1 VSFEPQNELER
12 SLLKAAKDPSHR
24 PQFYRDFL
32 ESDIFIINEG
42 PTPERPGPM
51 VLNAGYELN
60 TRSVQLNGKQ
70 YLQVFSSLLRIQVFV
85 RHQVSYFKL
94 NTIEFMKL
102 TNGDELVLNPGSDYG
117 KQFTRSEIASM
128 LDGSIWKRTETIV
141 TAKDTDVHVGQ
152 PARYPK
158 ELVRELSRFFARTKL
173 VERAYLAHIWNPE
186 EAEKGHT
193 LIALEVTGEWDKI
206 LAGACA
212 IADNVP
218 VPDPPIDFIRIAG
231 KGGFEDDLLDGISP
245 FYRRKLFGIF

>member
-24 PQFYRDFL
+24 PQFYRDFV
-32 ESDIFIINEG
+32 ESDIFIINDG
-42 PTPERPGPM
+42 PAPERSGPM
-51 VLNAGYELN
+51 VLNVGHELN
-60 TRSVQLNGKQ
+60 MRPVQINGKP
-70 YLQVFSSLLRIQVFV
+70 YLPVFSSLLRLQAVL
-85 RHQVSYFKL
+85 RHETSYFKL
-94 NTIEFMKL
+94 NALEFMKL

-117 KQFTRSEIASM
+117 KQFTRSEIASV
-128 LDGSIWKRTETIV
+128 LDGSIWKPTETIV
-141 TAKDTDVHVGQ
+141 TDKETHVHIGQ

-158 ELVRELSRFFARTKL
+158 ELIKELSRFFARTKL

-231 KGGFEDDLLDGISP
+231 KGGFEDDLLSEISP